1 MPLGEGDLSHVSLE
15 AVMSTRR
22 RMGISYTRFSAPI
35 QSKGDS
41 QNRQDDLFRDF
52 CQRHNLTPLSEI
64 FADRGRSGYKDEHRK
79 KGRLGQLIAMA
90 KDGAFDPGT
99 VIVVEAWD
107 RLGRLRPDKQ
117 TDLIA
122 ELLRTG
128 VRIGICRLDDIFA
141 EDDFGTH
148 KWTTLAVFIQLAHQE
163 SKQKAERVAAS
174 WERRRQRAREEGTL
188 VGSPLPAWLEL
199 VNGEARPVPERAAA
213 IHRIFALAA
222 AGLGANRIVR
232 ALAKEK

>member
-1 MPLGEGDLSHVSLE
+1 
-15 AVMSTRR
+15 
-22 RMGISYTRFSAPI
+22 FSDPK

-41 QNRQDDLFRDF
+41 SERQDRMFRDF
-52 CQRHNLTPLSEI
+52 CQRHNLTPLAEI

-90 KDGAFDPGT
+90 KDERFEPGT

-107 RLGRLRPDKQ
+107 RLGRLRPDRQ
-117 TDLIA
+117 TKLVA

-128 VRIGICRLDDIFA
+128 VSIGVCRLNDIFC

-148 KWTTLAVFIQLAHQE
+148 KWTTLAVFIQLAFQE

-174 WERRRQRAREEGTL
+174 WERRREK
-188 VGSPLPAWLEL
+188 
-199 VNGEARPVPERAAA
+199 
-213 IHRIFALAA
+213 
-222 AGLGANRIVR
+222 VR
-232 ALAKEK
+232 AEG